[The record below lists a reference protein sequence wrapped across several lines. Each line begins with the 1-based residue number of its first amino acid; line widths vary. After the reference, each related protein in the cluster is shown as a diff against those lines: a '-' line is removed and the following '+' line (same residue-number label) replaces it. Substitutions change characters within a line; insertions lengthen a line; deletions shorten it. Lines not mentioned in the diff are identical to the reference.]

1 MSMRILVKSPGL
13 SRLRSALKTG
23 AVKRHASYNT
33 HVRRLWICLLS
44 IPLFAGTVP
53 DRYIVELT
61 GESAA
66 QYIARTFPPN
76 QRRGALLGDPG
87 LQARARVRLGQAA
100 VRARLERR
108 GARIV
113 RAVDTLANALFVQ
126 MPAAR
131 VARLRSVRGV
141 RRILPERTYQMTLDH
156 ALPLHK
162 VPQAW
167 SLGGAYPQGAGM
179 KVGMIDTGIQIT
191 HPGFNDTGFQ
201 APPGFP
207 LVNAPSDAVFTNQK
221 VIVARSYVSQCLSAD
236 PDTSAQDDVGHGTG
250 TAMAAAGVENTGPL
264 ATITG
269 VAPLAYLGNYKV
281 FGSPGVNDSTN
292 SCAIDAAVEDAVND
306 GMDVI
311 NLSLG
316 SIPAPPVDSDQ
327 EVEVMESAVSMG
339 VIVVIAAGNGGPDP
353 NTIGSPGTAPDA
365 ITMGAMNN
373 DRYFAAPFTVG
384 TNGPYAA
391 IPGYES
397 LPSNPITAALVDISL
412 KLDSTGLACTALP
425 ANSLSGSMALILRG
439 TCTFEVKLNYAQQA
453 GAVAALVYTYPSSP
467 GAITMDVGDA
477 TLPAEMVSS
486 QDGLTIKQFATS
498 PVHATM
504 SFAQAPFAI
513 DPNTIAPFSSLGP
526 SVDLSIKPDLLA
538 VGENFYTAAETTDP
552 AGELYNAQG
561 YVVSQGT
568 SYSTPLVT
576 GAAAVLKAARP
587 GFTPLE
593 YKSLLVNSAAAAFP
607 PPDQAQSVQNA
618 GAGMLDL
625 NAAML
630 ATLAVNPTSISFG
643 VGSGA
648 AQLSATLRLSNL
660 GYQSDTFEISV
671 SPSGNSPAPVPSA
684 TSVQLDSDTYLD
696 LPLSFTASGLGPG
709 EYEGFIVIQGTSSGS
724 VARIPYWYGVASST
738 PAYIAIL
745 QTPSTPPAAGTEVDD
760 AIWFRITD
768 ASGII
773 VGSVTPTVTVSSG
786 GGSVLAVNSLDSYY
800 PGVWGVNVR
809 MGSGSGAS
817 NVFTIAA
824 GGLTQTVTIVN
835 Q

>member
-1 MSMRILVKSPGL
+1 M
-13 SRLRSALKTG
+13 
-23 AVKRHASYNT
+23 
-33 HVRRLWICLLS
+33 RRLWIYLLS
-44 IPLFAGTVP
+44 IPLAAGVVVP

-66 QYIARTFPPN
+66 AYIARSFPPN
-76 QRRGALLGDPG
+76 QRREALLGDPG
-87 LQARARVRLGQAA
+87 LQARARVRLEQAA

-108 GARIV
+108 GARMV
-113 RAVDTLANALFVQ
+113 AAVDTVANELFVQ

-131 VARLRSVRGV
+131 VAGLTVRGV
-141 RRILPERTYQMTLDH
+141 RRVLPERTYQLTLDH

-167 SLGGAYPQGAGM
+167 SLGGAYPQGAGIRI
-179 KVGMIDTGIQIT
+179 GMIDTGIQIT
-191 HPGFNDTGFQ
+191 HPGFKDTGFQ
-201 APPGFP
+201 APSGFP
-207 LVNAPSDAVFTNQK
+207 LAGAAGDTAFTNQK
-221 VIVARSYVSQCLSAD
+221 VIVARSYVAQCLLAD
-236 PDTSAQDDVGHGTG
+236 PDDSAQDDVGHGTG

-292 SCAIDAAVEDAVND
+292 SCAVASAVEDAVND

-316 SIPAPPVDSDQ
+316 GIPAPPTDSDS
-327 EVEVMESAVSMG
+327 EVTVLESAVQMG
-339 VIVVIAAGNGGPDP
+339 VIVVVAAGNGGPDP
-353 NTIGSPGTAPDA
+353 NTIGSPGTTPDA

-373 DRYFAAPFTVG
+373 DRYFAAPFKVG
-384 TNGPYAA
+384 ANGPYAA
-391 IPGYES
+391 TPGDES
-397 LPSNPITAALVDISL
+397 LPSNPITAPLVDISL
-412 KLDSTGLACTALP
+412 KLDSTGLACTPLP
-425 ANSLSGSMALILRG
+425 ANSLNGSMALILRG
-439 TCTFEVKLNYAQQA
+439 TCTFQIKLTYAQQA
-453 GAVAALVYTYPSSP
+453 GALAALVYTYPSSP
-467 GAITMDVGDA
+467 DAVIMDVGDA
-477 TLPAEMVSS
+477 ALPAEMVSS
-486 QDGLTIKQFATS
+486 QDGLAIKQLAAS
-498 PVHATM
+498 PVQATM

-513 DPNTIAPFSSLGP
+513 DPNTIAFFSSLGP

-552 AGELYNAQG
+552 AGELYNPQG

-593 YKSLLVNSAAAAFP
+593 YKSLLVNSAAPAFP
-607 PPDQAQSVQNA
+607 PPDQALSVQSA

-630 ATLAVNPTSISFG
+630 ATLAVNPTSIGFG
-643 VGSGA
+643 VGPGTT
-648 AQLSATLRLSNL
+648 QLSTTVRLSNL
-660 GYQSDTFEISV
+660 GYSGDTFQISV
-671 SPSGNSPAPVPSA
+671 SPAGGSPAPVPS
-684 TSVQLDSDTYLD
+684 TTTVQLDSDTYFD

-709 EYEGFIVIQGTSSGS
+709 EYEGFIVIQGTISGS

-745 QTPSTPPAAGTEVDD
+745 YAPVTPPAAGTEVDD

-773 VGSVTPTVTVSSG
+773 VSGANPTVTASSG

-800 PGVWGVNVR
+800 PGVWAVNIR
-809 MGSGSGAS
+809 MGPLSGVS

-824 GGLTQTVTIVN
+824 GGITQTVTIVA